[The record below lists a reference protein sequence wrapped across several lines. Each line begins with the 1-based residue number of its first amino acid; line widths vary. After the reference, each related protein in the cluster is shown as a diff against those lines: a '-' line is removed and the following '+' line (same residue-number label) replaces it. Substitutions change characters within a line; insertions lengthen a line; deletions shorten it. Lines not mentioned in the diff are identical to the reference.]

1 MIARGAWI
9 SAAVA
14 ATFSAAACGG
24 GDGQLS
30 QAEFREQGNEIC
42 ARFDKQID
50 ELPLPSA
57 PEHIPPYV
65 EKAAPIVED
74 EIAELKALDLPE
86 EAKETFDQMIAEE
99 EKVLAAG
106 RSLSDAAEEDDDIA
120 LEQALNEGNIASG
133 RADDHARSLGLTE
146 CIDEPE

>member
-1 MIARGAWI
+1 MARSVLI
-9 SAAVA
+9 LTAAVA
-14 ATFSAAACGG
+14 TIASSACG

-30 QAEFREQGNEIC
+30 QAEFRERGNEIC

-50 ELPLPSA
+50 ELPLPAA
-57 PEHIPPYV
+57 PEDIPAYV
-65 EKAAPIVED
+65 EKAAPLVED
-74 EIAELKALDLPE
+74 ELAELKALDPPE
-86 EAKETFDQMIAEE
+86 EDQETLDQMIAEE

-120 LEQALNEGNIASG
+120 LEEALNEGNIASG

-146 CIDEPE
+146 CVDEPE

>member
-1 MIARGAWI
+1 MSWSVWTLVA
-9 SAAVA
+9 SVAVL
-14 ATFSAAACGG
+14 AAAGCGG

-30 QAEFREQGNEIC
+30 QAEFRERGNEIC

-50 ELPLPSA
+50 ELPVPA
-57 PEHIPPYV
+57 ATEDIPPYV
-65 EKAAPIVED
+65 EKAAPLVED
-74 EIAELKALDLPE
+74 ELAELKALDPPD
-86 EAKETFDQMIAEE
+86 EAQETLDQMIAEE

-146 CIDEPE
+146 CVDEPE

>member
-1 MIARGAWI
+1 MARGILILTTAL
-9 SAAVA
+9 
-14 ATFSAAACGG
+14 ATIAAAGCGG

-30 QAEFREQGNEIC
+30 RAELREQGNEIC

-50 ELPLPSA
+50 ELPLPAA
-57 PEHIPPYV
+57 PEDIPAYV

-74 EIAELKALDLPE
+74 EIAELKALDPPE

>member
-1 MIARGAWI
+1 MSRSVWTLVA
-9 SAAVA
+9 SVAVL
-14 ATFSAAACGG
+14 AAAGCGG

-30 QAEFREQGNEIC
+30 QAEFRERGNEIC

-50 ELPLPSA
+50 ELPVPA
-57 PEHIPPYV
+57 ATEDIPPYV
-65 EKAAPIVED
+65 EKAAPLVED
-74 EIAELKALDLPE
+74 ELAELKALDPPD
-86 EAKETFDQMIAEE
+86 EAQETLDQMIAEE

-146 CIDEPE
+146 CVDEPE

>member
-1 MIARGAWI
+1 MSRSVWTLVA
-9 SAAVA
+9 SVAVL
-14 ATFSAAACGG
+14 AAAGCGG

-30 QAEFREQGNEIC
+30 QAEFRERGNEIC

-50 ELPLPSA
+50 ELPVPA
-57 PEHIPPYV
+57 ATEDIPPYV
-65 EKAAPIVED
+65 EKAAPLVED
-74 EIAELKALDLPE
+74 ELAELKALDPPD
-86 EAKETFDQMIAEE
+86 EAQETLDQMISEE

-146 CIDEPE
+146 CVDEPE

>member
-1 MIARGAWI
+1 MMTRGVLILA
-9 SAAVA
+9 AAVA
-14 ATFSAAACGG
+14 TIASAACG

-30 QAEFREQGNEIC
+30 QAEFREQGNAIC
-42 ARFDKQID
+42 AKFDKQID

-57 PEHIPPYV
+57 PEDIPPYV

-74 EIAELKALDLPE
+74 EIAELKALDPPE
-86 EAKETFDQMIAEE
+86 EDKETLDQMIAEE

-106 RSLSDAAEEDDDIA
+106 RSLSDAAEADDDIA
-120 LEQALNEGNIASG
+120 LEEALNEGNIASG

-146 CIDEPE
+146 CVDEPE

>member
-1 MIARGAWI
+1 MSWSVWTLVA
-9 SAAVA
+9 SVAVL
-14 ATFSAAACGG
+14 AAAGCGG

-30 QAEFREQGNEIC
+30 QAEFRERGNEIC

-50 ELPLPSA
+50 ELPVPA
-57 PEHIPPYV
+57 ATEDIPPYV
-65 EKAAPIVED
+65 EKAAPLVED
-74 EIAELKALDLPE
+74 ELAELKALNPPD
-86 EAKETFDQMIAEE
+86 EAQETLDQMIAEE

-146 CIDEPE
+146 CVDEPE

>member
-1 MIARGAWI
+1 MSRSVWTLVA
-9 SAAVA
+9 SVAVL
-14 ATFSAAACGG
+14 AAAGCGG

-30 QAEFREQGNEIC
+30 QAEFRERGNEIC

-50 ELPLPSA
+50 ELPVPA
-57 PEHIPPYV
+57 ATEDIPPYV
-65 EKAAPIVED
+65 EKAAPLVED
-74 EIAELKALDLPE
+74 ELAELKALDPPDD
-86 EAKETFDQMIAEE
+86 AQETLDQMIAEE

-146 CIDEPE
+146 CVDEPE

>member
-1 MIARGAWI
+1 MSRSVWTLVA
-9 SAAVA
+9 SVAVL
-14 ATFSAAACGG
+14 AAAGCGG

-30 QAEFREQGNEIC
+30 QAEFRERGNEIC

-50 ELPLPSA
+50 ELPLPA
-57 PEHIPPYV
+57 ATEDIPPYV
-65 EKAAPIVED
+65 EKAAPLVED
-74 EIAELKALDLPE
+74 ELAELKALDPPD
-86 EAKETFDQMIAEE
+86 EAQETLDQMIAEE

-146 CIDEPE
+146 CVDEPE